1 MPALPAFVLPPSTP
15 RTLAQVADTADPI
28 PTARPPYRPSPGA
41 LALSAF
47 ITAASIALLL
57 SFGMARVV
65 ETRSVALVTSR
76 LLAEGYTWANVEANG
91 LIVSLSGTAPNEAMR
106 FSAMNVAGSVVDS
119 GRLRDGFEVEPAQ
132 VIAAPRFSV
141 EMLRNE
147 DDLQL
152 IGLVPEGPAKER
164 LAQVSMTL
172 TQSALETDMLQ
183 TAAYPAPEGWDA
195 ALELG
200 ITALT
205 LLPQSKISVSDQGVV
220 ITAIASSEAEKRSL
234 EAEIVKATPK
244 GLAVT
249 TSISAPRPVL
259 TPFTLRFVLDGD
271 GARFDAC
278 SADSDK
284 ARDRILAAAHLA
296 GASGSMHCTVGLGVP
311 SPSWAEATSA
321 AIQTVGK
328 FGGGTV
334 TFSDADITLMAGPDV
349 TRAAFDRE
357 IGDLRAA
364 LPDVFALDAKMPE
377 KPKSTAAGPIE
388 FTATLAAESHKI
400 ELRGRLT
407 DDRVQAAVA
416 SFANARFGGE
426 NVLVATVLDPEAPDG
441 WPQRVLAGLQAL
453 AELDHGTLLVR
464 PDTVEVAGISGSQQA
479 PARISQ
485 LLSDRL
491 GQGQTFKVIVR
502 YDKALDPLAALP
514 TPQDCLDAMN
524 SVVAIKKITFD
535 PGSAELDNASAAVM
549 DALSKALK
557 NCNGVKIE
565 IAGHTDA
572 QGSEGGNLA
581 LSQARAEAVMVALQG
596 RQVDVSG
603 MRAVGYGEGIPLA
616 DNGSEA
622 GRVANRRIEFTL
634 IEPPH
639 LDATA
644 DLSLPEAATGAAIP
658 EAPTAESTISNDN
671 IPSLAP
677 KTKTARPHTRPKG

>member
-1 MPALPAFVLPPSTP
+1 MPALPAFVLPPSTS
-15 RTLAQVADTADPI
+15 RTQAQVADSADPT
-28 PTARPPYRPSPGA
+28 PTDKPPFRPSPGA

-76 LLAEGYTWANVEANG
+76 LLAEGYTWANVGANG

-141 EMLRNE
+141 EMLRN
-147 DDLQL
+147 DGDLQL

-164 LAQVSMTL
+164 LAEVSMTL
-172 TQSALETDMLQ
+172 TQSPLETDMLQ

-220 ITAIASSEAEKRSL
+220 ITAIASSEAEKRSF
-234 EAEIVKATPK
+234 ETEIVKATPK

-259 TPFTLRFVLDGD
+259 TPFTLRFVLDDD

-296 GASGSMHCTVGLGVP
+296 GASGSMRCTVGLGVP
-311 SPSWAEATSA
+311 SPSWAEATSS
-321 AIQTVGK
+321 AIQTLGK
-328 FGGGTV
+328 LGGGTV

-349 TRAAFDRE
+349 SRAAFDRE
-357 IGDLRAA
+357 IGELRAA

-388 FTATLAAESHKI
+388 FTAALAAGSHKI

-416 SFANARFGGE
+416 SFAKARFGGG
-426 NVLVATVLDPEAPDG
+426 NVLVATVLDPDAPDG

-485 LLSDRL
+485 ILSDRL

-524 SVVAIKKITFD
+524 SVVALKKINFD

-603 MRAVGYGEGIPLA
+603 MRAVGYGESVPIA

-622 GRVANRRIEFTL
+622 GRVSNRRIEFTL
-634 IEPPH
+634 IDPPVRGASVNFSQP
-639 LDATA
+639 DATA
-644 DLSLPEAATGAAIP
+644 EATSSSEPATSG
-658 EAPTAESTISNDN
+658 DD

-677 KTKTARPHTRPKG
+677 KTKTPRPHTRPKG